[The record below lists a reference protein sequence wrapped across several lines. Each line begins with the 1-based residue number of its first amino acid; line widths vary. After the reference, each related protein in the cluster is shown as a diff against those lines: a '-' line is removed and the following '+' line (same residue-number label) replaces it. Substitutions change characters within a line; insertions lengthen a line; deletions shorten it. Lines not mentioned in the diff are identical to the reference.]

1 MNNIYEELF
10 SQYNCAALNDR
21 QIRQEVEQ
29 LLHTYL
35 SANLNTEVYKFCLGC
50 VDLTSLNSTDNDA
63 QIVKMVQK
71 VNRMSKIFPEAPL
84 PAGICVYP
92 NFIST
97 VKKTLQ
103 VDVNTVAVSGGFPAS
118 QTFAEIKTAETAMA
132 VMEGADEIDVVM
144 PVGNFLSG
152 KYEKVR
158 EELEEMKASCRK
170 APLKV
175 IIESGVLPSA
185 SEIKKASVLAMSSG
199 ADFIKTSTGK
209 TAVSATPEATY
220 VMCQAVKAW
229 HTKTREK
236 VGIKVAGGIVT
247 AEDAVAHYTI
257 VKQILGTGW
266 LDKKYFRIGASR
278 LANNLLNEIAGK
290 ETRYF

>member
-1 MNNIYEELF
+1 
-10 SQYNCAALNDR
+10 
-21 QIRQEVEQ
+21 
-29 LLHTYL
+29 
-35 SANLNTEVYKFCLGC
+35 
-50 VDLTSLNSTDNDA
+50 
-63 QIVKMVQK
+63 
-71 VNRMSKIFPEAPL
+71 
-84 PAGICVYP
+84 
-92 NFIST
+92 
-97 VKKTLQ
+97 
-103 VDVNTVAVSGGFPAS
+103 
-118 QTFAEIKTAETAMA
+118 
-132 VMEGADEIDVVM
+132 M

-220 VMCQAVKAW
+220 VMSGCQSMACKNP
-229 HTKTREK
+229 RK

-247 AEDAVAHYTI
+247 SRGCSNTLYHSQTNPWDGMAGE
-257 VKQILGTGW
+257 KILQN
-266 LDKKYFRIGASR
+266 RSQPVSQ
-278 LANNLLNEIAGK
+278 
-290 ETRYF
+290 

>member
-10 SQYNCAALNDR
+10 TQYHCAALNDR
-21 QIRQEVEQ
+21 QVRQEVEQ
-29 LLHTYL
+29 LLHTHL
-35 SANLNTEVYKFCLGC
+35 SSNLNTEVYKFCLGC
-50 VDLTSLNSTDNDA
+50 MDLTSLNSTDNDV

-71 VNRMSKIFPEAPL
+71 VNRMPKIFPEAPL

-97 VKKTLQ
+97 VKNTLQ
-103 VDVNTVAVSGGFPAS
+103 VDVKTVAVSGGFPAS

-144 PVGNFLSG
+144 PVGDFLSG
-152 KYEKVR
+152 EYEKVR
-158 EELEEMKASCRK
+158 GELEEMKASCRK

-175 IIESGVLPSA
+175 ILESGILPST

-209 TAVSATPEATY
+209 ATVSATPEATY
-220 VMCQAVKAW
+220 VMCQAIKAW
-229 HTKTREK
+229 HAKTREK

-247 AEDAVAHYTI
+247 AEDAVTYYTI

-278 LANNLLNEIAGK
+278 LANNLLNEIVGK